1 MVIEIIN
8 MLTSVPSIF
17 NGKEPEKCDF
27 QILIGRRKDEYN
39 IQKAKIIN
47 CWNSYEYKCLSILF

>member
-27 QILIGRRKDEYN
+27 QILIGRRKDECN

-47 CWNSYEYKCLSILF
+47 C